1 MMQAS
6 VFDLFYLP
14 FDAAGGGDTRTLIFT
29 GGQTWTLSP
38 TLLLDG
44 SVGVNGMQQDF
55 RGPDYGTNYG
65 SEVFGI
71 PGLNADTAS
80 GPGSFDL
87 NRYSGMPQ
95 FETGLSIIGNNAT
108 WTPVWRD
115 ERSYTVSTNLT
126 KVTGHHEIRTGFDF
140 IRLRLNH
147 WQPEVSNPRGILT
160 SAAA

>member
-14 FDAAGGGDTRTLIFT
+14 FDEAGGGDTQDLIFT
-29 GGQTWTLSP
+29 VGHTWTLSP

-65 SEVFGI
+65 TDVFGH
-71 PGLNADTAS
+71 PRPQRRATAS

-87 NRYSGMPQ
+87 NRYSGMPRV
-95 FETGLSIIGNNAT
+95 ETGLSIIGNN
-108 WTPVWRD
+108 
-115 ERSYTVSTNLT
+115 ST
-126 KVTGHHEIRTGFDF
+126 GRRCGA
-140 IRLRLNH
+140 
-147 WQPEVSNPRGILT
+147 T
-160 SAAA
+160 SAATRCRPT